1 MNDLYDTDIVL
12 WSEEQTARL
21 KRVAAAER
29 LNLDSPDWAN
39 IIEEIESVG
48 RSEIGAVESL
58 LFQAILHDLK
68 VQAWPQ
74 SRYVEHWKGEARAFR
89 TQASFRFVPSMRQRI
104 DISRIYRKAVR
115 SLPDTSDGQLPL
127 PVSPT
132 CPLTLDQMIDDEP

>member
-89 TQASFRFVPSMRQRI
+89 TQASFRFVPSMRQRSTSQGSTARRY
-104 DISRIYRKAVR
+104 DRCRTRVTASYRFRFPRRARSRSIR
-115 SLPDTSDGQLPL
+115 
-127 PVSPT
+127 
-132 CPLTLDQMIDDEP
+132 